1 MIQDI
6 YPSKF
11 DNSFKNIKPQAG
23 DRVISFR
30 GEELLTA
37 VDPET
42 NELSFPDWSLFD
54 QDTKR
59 IYIFS
64 IDEQRC
70 FMAFGA
76 ESEPEGFGF
85 HPMAELRRL
94 KMASNLSMFAAFSA
108 YHLHK
113 WYAASRYC
121 GACGAENGFDGR
133 ERAMRCPRCGNIIF
147 PRINPAVIIAV
158 RNGDRLLL
166 TKYNRG
172 YANWALVAGFTEFGE
187 TLEETVQREV
197 MEEVGLKVKNIRY
210 YKSQPWGIALDL
222 LVGFVCDVD
231 GDDTIHVDNQELKQA
246 EWIPRE
252 EIQLQPLKISL
263 TGEMMQ
269 MFKEGKL

>member
-6 YPSKF
+6 YPQVF
-11 DNSFKNIKPQAG
+11 DNSFKNAKTKAG
-23 DRVISFR
+23 DKVISFR
-30 GEELLTA
+30 GEELLTSI
-37 VDPET
+37 DPET
-42 NELSFPDWSLFD
+42 NELSFPDWSDFD
-54 QDTKR
+54 PATKH

-64 IDEQRC
+64 IDEQRY
-70 FMAFGA
+70 FMAFDA
-76 ESEPEGFGF
+76 EIEPEGFSF
-85 HPMAELRRL
+85 QPMSEIRRL
-94 KMASNLSMFAAFSA
+94 KMGSNVSMFAAFSA

-113 WYAASRYC
+113 WYSASRYC
-121 GACGAENGFDGR
+121 GACGEATVFDSK
-133 ERAMRCPRCGNIIF
+133 ERAMRCPKCGNIIY

-172 YANWALVAGFTEFGE
+172 YANYALVAGFTEFGE

-197 MEEVGLKVKNIRY
+197 MEETGLKVKNIQY

-222 LVGFVCDVD
+222 LVGFICDVD
-231 GDDTIHVDNQELKQA
+231 GDDTIHIDNQELKLGA
-246 EWIPRE
+246 WIPRE

-269 MFKEGKL
+269 MFKEGKI

>member
-6 YPSKF
+6 LPSKL
-11 DNSFKNIKPQAG
+11 DNSFRNVQPQKG
-23 DRVISFR
+23 DKVIAFR
-30 GEELLTA
+30 SETLLTA
-37 VDPET
+37 VDPDT
-42 NELSFPDWSLFD
+42 NELSFPDWSSFSA
-54 QDTKR
+54 DTR
-59 IYIFS
+59 HIYIFS
-64 IDEQRC
+64 IDEQRY
-70 FMAFGA
+70 FMAFDA
-76 ESEPEGFGF
+76 QEVPEGFDYQ
-85 HPMAELRRL
+85 PMSDIRRL
-94 KMASNLSMFAAFSA
+94 KMGSNVSMYAAFSG
-108 YHLHK
+108 YHLWK
-113 WYAASRYC
+113 WYSASKYC
-121 GACGAENGFDGR
+121 GACGAETEFDAK
-133 ERAMRCPRCGNIIF
+133 ERAMRCPKCGNIIY

-172 YANWALVAGFTEFGE
+172 YANYALVAGFTEFGE

-197 MEEVGLKVKNIRY
+197 MEETGLKVKNIQY

-231 GDDTIHVDNQELKQA
+231 GDDTIHIDNQELKLG
-246 EWIPRE
+246 EWVPRE